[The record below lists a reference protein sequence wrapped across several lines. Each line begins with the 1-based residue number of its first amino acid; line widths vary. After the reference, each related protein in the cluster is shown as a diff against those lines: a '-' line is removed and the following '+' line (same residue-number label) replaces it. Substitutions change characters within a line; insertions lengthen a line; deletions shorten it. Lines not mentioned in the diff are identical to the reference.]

1 MNTLV
6 TVSFQFDLETNDGVS
21 LTGEGAMEG
30 TLEYDPG
37 DYWQP
42 PHTDILPA
50 LRTCW
55 IDAVWMEEVENE
67 CEVKMEG
74 REAYDLLETYGWS
87 YDMLELSDWDEVE
100 PYYDEDDY
108 YED

>member
-1 MNTLV
+1 
-6 TVSFQFDLETNDGVS
+6 
-21 LTGEGAMEG
+21 
-30 TLEYDPG
+30 
-37 DYWQP
+37 
-42 PHTDILPA
+42 
-50 LRTCW
+50 
-55 IDAVWMEEVENE
+55 
-67 CEVKMEG
+67 MEG